1 MNAKIVLVRPS
12 YEENVGYIARL
23 AANFECREIALVQPL
38 CDWRTGKAKSRAMHG
53 QSILLKAKKFSS
65 LQKALS
71 DCTYSI
77 ATTAI
82 ASSSGKIERTAI
94 SVEQFAER
102 FSACKRKIA
111 LVFGSEQ
118 SGLSN
123 KEIAECDFVVS
134 IGAGKKYK
142 TLNIGHAA
150 AILLHALFAAKQ
162 AKKGTPFPE
171 ASPAVKKQ
179 LGKKFRQ
186 TLQCLPGIENKAAV
200 LSSFK
205 ALAGRSLLAEKEAK
219 ALLAFLNEAQKEMK
233 GKRQMK

>member
-1 MNAKIVLVRPS
+1 MNAKIVLARPL

-23 AANFECREIALVQPL
+23 AANFECKEIALVQPE
-38 CDWRTGKAKSRAMHG
+38 CDWKTGKAKSRAMHG
-53 QSILLKAKKFSS
+53 QSVLLKAKKFDS
-65 LQKALS
+65 LQKAVG

-82 ASSSGKIERTAI
+82 TGSGAKIERTAI
-94 SVEQFAER
+94 SVQQFAER
-102 FSACKRKIA
+102 FAGSRRKIA

-123 KEIAECDFVVS
+123 AEIAECDFIVS
-134 IGAGKKYK
+134 IEAGKKYK

-171 ASPAVKKQ
+171 ASNSLKNQ
-179 LGKKFRQ
+179 LGEKFMQ
-186 TLQCLPGIENKAAV
+186 TLQCLPGIENRAAV

-205 ALAGRSLLAEKEAK
+205 ALAGRSLLSEKEAR
-219 ALLAFLNEAQKEMK
+219 ALLAFLNETGKEIGK
-233 GKRQMK
+233 GKGR